1 MDSRNTDRHLG
12 NFGAL
17 IDNNTMSITRMA
29 PVFDNNRS
37 LLFDMNIDQLKNTA
51 FYSNHDLLNHDLR
64 SFWVVS
70 PLLACVVCC

>member
-1 MDSRNTDRHLG
+1 MDSRNTDRHLC

-17 IDNNTMSITRMA
+17 IDNTTMSVIRMA
-29 PVFDNNRS
+29 PVFDINRS

-51 FYSNHDLLNHDLR
+51 FFSNHDLK
-64 SFWVVS
+64 SFWGVS

>member
-17 IDNNTMSITRMA
+17 IDNDTMSITRMA

-37 LLFDMNIDQLKNTA
+37 LRFDMDDDQLKNTA
-51 FYSNHDLLNHDLR
+51 FYSNHDLVNFDLR
-64 SFWVVS
+64 SS
-70 PLLACVVCC
+70 

>member
-17 IDNNTMSITRMA
+17 IDNDTISVIRMA

-37 LLFDMNIDQLKNTA
+37 LLFDMDDDQLKNTDRCIGTCA
-51 FYSNHDLLNHDLR
+51 YEI
-64 SFWVVS
+64 SFIFS
-70 PLLACVVCC
+70 YFMLYCEQ